1 MSDAPKQFLQTLAVP
16 VLSVLAFCYILL
28 SLCVVAF
35 PLNYASASLPFWIVF
50 SFWLREMRR
59 RQRLGFAHE
68 RVREI
73 PEEQMRFA
81 LEELEKERSK
91 SKPLP

>member
-16 VLSVLAFCYILL
+16 VLFVLAYCYMLL
-28 SLCVVAF
+28 SLSIVAF
-35 PLNYASASLPFWIVF
+35 PLNYATASLPFWIVF
-50 SFWLREMRR
+50 SFWLKEMRR
-59 RQRLGFAHE
+59 RQRLGFVHE

-73 PEEQMRFA
+73 PEERMRLA
-81 LEELEKERSK
+81 LDEIEKERSK

>member
-1 MSDAPKQFLQTLAVP
+1 MSDTPKQFLLTLAAP
-16 VLSVLAFCYILL
+16 VLLVLAFCYMLL
-28 SLCVVAF
+28 SLSVVAF

-50 SFWLREMRR
+50 GFWLREMRR
-59 RQRLGFAHE
+59 RQRLGFVHE

-73 PEEQMRFA
+73 PEEQMRLA
-81 LEELEKERSK
+81 LEEIEKERKK